1 MIGWPTTAQSERR
14 FDRQVA
20 YDNKEAFDGK
30 ASKIKNEYTRAVRQG
45 DADAR
50 RQAIEKWQRLQTS
63 RKEAGFKPQPLSSL
77 MKAPQEQAKRERNTS
92 GGVQFNTQNR
102 QFVQEQTAN

>member
-1 MIGWPTTAQSERR
+1 MDVLRSA
-14 FDRQVA
+14 A
-20 YDNKEAFDGK
+20 
-30 ASKIKNEYTRAVRQG
+30 
-45 DADAR
+45 
-50 RQAIEKWQRLQTS
+50 AIEKWQRLQAS
-63 RKEAGFKPQPLSSL
+63 RKEAGFKPQPLSTL